1 MRQLILL
8 LIGVTAPYASTNADD
23 GDDQTAPLFTNYE
36 IVEVTIT
43 GPFDEIMDSR
53 SEEEELQG
61 TLVYRDA
68 AAGQDV
74 TLNIGIRARGKFR
87 RKKEVCAFAP
97 LRLNFRKTKGTLFA
111 KSDKMKLVTHCRTR
125 SKKYQQSV
133 VKEYIAYRILNT
145 LTDWSFRARLLK
157 VRYIESTSGEQ
168 IADTYAVLIEHDK
181 QLAKR
186 LGMKVDESEST
197 TVEAL
202 DAEHTNLVSV
212 FQYLIGNTDFS
223 PIKGAP
229 GDSCCHNFV
238 LLKNDDTQISVPY
251 DFDVTGIV
259 APPHAVPN
267 PRFRLA
273 SVKQRLYRGRC
284 ANNEHLEATFQQFRD
299 NRQAIE
305 GLVNDQPA
313 LSKRERK
320 RTLNYIGDF
329 YKIIDSR
336 RQVNYRFLKACLGS

>member
-1 MRQLILL
+1 
-8 LIGVTAPYASTNADD
+8 
-23 GDDQTAPLFTNYE
+23 
-36 IVEVTIT
+36 
-43 GPFDEIMDSR
+43 
-53 SEEEELQG
+53 
-61 TLVYRDA
+61 
-68 AAGQDV
+68 
-74 TLNIGIRARGKFR
+74 
-87 RKKEVCAFAP
+87 
-97 LRLNFRKTKGTLFA
+97 
-111 KSDKMKLVTHCRTR
+111 
-125 SKKYQQSV
+125 
-133 VKEYIAYRILNT
+133 
-145 LTDWSFRARLLK
+145 
-157 VRYIESTSGEQ
+157 
-168 IADTYAVLIEHDK
+168 
-181 QLAKR
+181 
-186 LGMKVDESEST
+186 MKVDESEST

-202 DAEHTNLVSV
+202 DAQHTNLVSV

-273 SVKQRLYRGRC
+273 SVKQRMYRGRC
-284 ANNEHLEATFQQFRD
+284 ANNEHLEATFQLFRD
-299 NRQAIE
+299 ERQAIE

-320 RTLNYIGDF
+320 RTLNYIDDF
-329 YKIIDSR
+329 YKIIDSE